1 MMDIQKRKRRN
12 MYFDMR
18 RLVAI
23 LGLAVPA
30 FAQYAGPAILSRGE
44 APTAMA
50 ADQIDFR
57 PYLTITGVYDTGLAG
72 VSVNSQGEIG
82 NYSSP
87 GIEFAGGI
95 SGVHSWKHTKIGLD
109 YHGDVFHYFKTTF
122 YDNTDQTLLLG
133 ITHQFTRHVTLVLN
147 EAAGLFSLDYGAL
160 GLLSTVP
167 FDPSTLDIPLTDF
180 FDNRTFYLS
189 TQASLI
195 YQRTARLSF
204 SFGGL
209 GYLNR
214 RRSTALYGVTGAS
227 ATADVEYRLT
237 RNTTIGAMYDYTHYS
252 FTRILNDADMN
263 GAAAT
268 FAHRF
273 TRTLELTLYA
283 GFFRVETEGVQNV
296 SIDPAIAA
304 FLGISATQF
313 SVNYSTSYVPNASG
327 RLSQT
332 FNKGVAFLAGG
343 RTVTPGNGLFLTSQM
358 TNITGGYT
366 YTGIRRWSFSATG
379 AWNDGKTIGSA
390 IIPGEYRDTV
400 GSISMSR
407 SLTRAVHVVA
417 GAEAIQFGSNNFA
430 QYNRR
435 IYDVRIG
442 LQFAPGDVPL
452 RIF

>member
-1 MMDIQKRKRRN
+1 
-12 MYFDMR
+12 MYFEMR
-18 RLVAI
+18 RLIAI

-82 NYSSP
+82 NASSY
-87 GIEFAGGI
+87 GLEFAGGI

-109 YHGDVFHYFKTTF
+109 YHGDVHHYFSTTY

-133 ITHQFTRHVTLVLN
+133 ITHQFTRHVTLLLN
-147 EAAGLFSLDYGAL
+147 EGAGIFSLDYGAL
-160 GLLSTVP
+160 GLPASIP
-167 FDPSTLDIPLTDF
+167 FDPSTLSIPVTDF
-180 FDNRTFYLS
+180 FDNRTVYAS
-189 TQASLI
+189 TQANLI

-204 SFGGL
+204 SFGGG

-227 ATADVEYRLT
+227 AQADVEYRLT
-237 RNTTIGAMYDYTHYS
+237 RNTTIGALYTYNHYS
-252 FTRILNDADMN
+252 FTRILSDADMHG
-263 GAAAT
+263 GAGT

-273 TRTLELTLYA
+273 TQTLELTLYG
-283 GFFRVETEGVQNV
+283 GFFRLETEGVQDV

-304 FLGISATQF
+304 LLGISSTQL
-313 SVNYSTSYVPNASG
+313 SVNYSVHYVPNASG

-332 FNKGVAFLAGG
+332 FKKGVMYLAGG
-343 RTVTPGNGLFLTSQM
+343 RTVTPGNGLFLTSEM
-358 TNITGGYT
+358 TNITAGYT
-366 YTGIRRWSFSATG
+366 YTGIRRWSFNALAARNNGRSVG
-379 AWNDGKTIGSA
+379 N
-390 IIPGEYRDTV
+390 IINGDYRDTTGTV
-400 GSISMSR
+400 SISR
-407 SLTRAVHVVA
+407 DLTRAVHVVA
-417 GAEAIQFGSNNFA
+417 GGSVHQYGSNDFA

-442 LQFAPGDVPL
+442 LQFAPGNVPL
-452 RIF
+452 HIF

>member
-1 MMDIQKRKRRN
+1 
-12 MYFDMR
+12 MYFEMR
-18 RLVAI
+18 RMAAI
-23 LGLAVPA
+23 LWLAVPA

-82 NYSSP
+82 NASSY
-87 GIEFAGGI
+87 GLEFGGGI

-109 YHGDVFHYFKTTF
+109 YHGDVRHYFTTTY
-122 YDNTDQTLLLG
+122 YDNSDQTLLLG

-147 EAAGLFSLDYGAL
+147 EGAGIFSLDYGAL
-160 GLLSTVP
+160 GLPASIP
-167 FDPSTLDIPLTDF
+167 FDPSTLSIPVTDF
-180 FDNRTFYLS
+180 FDNRTVYAS

-204 SFGGL
+204 SFGGS

-214 RRSTALYGVTGAS
+214 RRSTALYGITGA
-227 ATADVEYRLT
+227 TARGDVEYRLSRT
-237 RNTTIGAMYDYTHYS
+237 TTIGAMYTYNHYS
-252 FTRILNDADMN
+252 FTRILSDADMH
-263 GAAAT
+263 GAAGT
-268 FAHRF
+268 FARRL
-273 TRTLELTLYA
+273 TPTLELTLYG
-283 GFFRVETEGVQNV
+283 GFLRVESEGVRDV

-304 FLGISATQF
+304 LLGISSTQL
-313 SVNYSTSYVPNASG
+313 SVNYSVRYVPDASG

-332 FNKGVAFLAGG
+332 FKKGVAYLAGG
-343 RTVTPGNGLFLTSQM
+343 RTVTPGNGLFLTSEM
-358 TNITGGYT
+358 TNITAGYT
-366 YTGIRRWSFSATG
+366 YTGIRRWSFNASVAR
-379 AWNDGKTIGSA
+379 NDGLSIGN
-390 IIPGEYRDTV
+390 IVNGDYRDTTGMV
-400 GSISMSR
+400 SISR
-407 SLTRAVHVVA
+407 ALTRAVHAVA
-417 GAEAIQFGSNNFA
+417 GASIHQYGSSDFA

-435 IYDVRIG
+435 VYDVRIG